1 MGSHKKGPIFVRSHL
16 SRAFSVYEPNPVAQP
31 LQQLGLTPE
40 REYGLAQ
47 SAALSPTRSLSLT
60 HSHSLTRT
68 LTGPPRTYG
77 AVVISP
83 LELQTAGKLR

>member
-1 MGSHKKGPIFVRSHL
+1 MSATFQ
-16 SRAFSVYEPNPVAQP
+16 E
-31 LQQLGLTPE
+31 QLELTPE
-40 REYGLAQ
+40 SKYELAQ
-47 SAALSPTRSLSLT
+47 SRAGYPPALSPTRSLSLT

-68 LTGPPRTYG
+68 PTGPPRTYG